1 MRSRYVRAW
10 ILAAL
15 FSFPAVAQ
23 AQSNLT
29 IYADSLATGW
39 LDYSYNTTRNFANT
53 SPVHAGNDSISATIT
68 SAYGGIQLFHPP
80 MTNSAYGFVS
90 FWLNGGAAGGQQ
102 LQMYGNLGPGPTPQS
117 ARFYLASPIANAW
130 RQYFVPLSALGVDN
144 ATNFSGFAIQD
155 SVGSTEPAFY
165 LDDIQLVSST
175 PPAVVHL
182 TANAGQIVRT
192 ADARWFGMNGAI
204 WDNNLDSPTTLDVL
218 SNMGI
223 RAVRFPGGSLSDEF
237 HWVTNRS
244 VGANFTW
251 FTSTAKFIHLVT
263 NANVQAMIT
272 VNYGTGSTNEAAAW
286 VAYLNAATNN
296 SVPLGTDS
304 TGLNWQTAGY
314 WGSVRAAAPLGVNDG
329 KNYLRISRPTPLG
342 FKYWEIG
349 NECYGGW
356 ETDSNSLPH
365 DPYTYALR
373 ARDYISLMRAVD
385 PAIKVGVVAT
395 PGDDSYA
402 NYSTHPATNSRTGQ
416 PHNGWTPVLLATLKS
431 QGVTPDFLIHHRYP
445 QNPGGESD
453 QGLLLSSTGWA
464 ADAAT
469 LRQEISDYFGAG
481 GASIELVCTENNSVS
496 SNPGKQSVS
505 LVGGL
510 FYADSLA
517 QLMQT
522 ELNGLFWWNF
532 ENGGFNLTGNTSS
545 SLYGWRPYGD
555 YGVAEGTTNFPPYFT
570 SRLIKNFAQTGDK
583 VLAAAS
589 DYILLSTYA
598 ARRQNGSLTILTINK
613 DPSNTATGQVS
624 VTGFVPASFGQ
635 VYSYGIP
642 QDNAA
647 QSGVG
652 SPDVAQTALSGV
664 GASFSYSFAPYS
676 ATVLSLYPAPANL
689 TATLNPANAA
699 QIILQLQGQA
709 GVPYVI
715 QSSSNLLAWTSLS
728 TNTPLGATTLSIT
741 NAVSASVPKTF
752 WRAVWQP

>member
-1 MRSRYVRAW
+1 MPCQYVRAW
-10 ILAAL
+10 ILSVVVL
-15 FSFPAVAQ
+15 LPVASL
-23 AQSNLT
+23 AQSNMS
-29 IYADSLATGW
+29 IYGDSLVNGW
-39 LDYSYNTTRNFANT
+39 SDTSYNTTRNFANT
-53 SPVHAGNDSISATIT
+53 SPVHAGTKSVSATIT
-68 SAYGGIQLFHPP
+68 SAYGGIQLFHAP
-80 MTNSAYGFVS
+80 MTNSAYAFVS
-90 FWLNGGAAGGQQ
+90 FWLHGGSAGGQQ
-102 LQMYGNLGPGPTPQS
+102 LQMYGTLGAPATVQS
-117 ARFYLASPIANAW
+117 ARFYLASPTANAW
-130 RQYFVPLSALGVDN
+130 RQYFVPVSALGVDN
-144 ATNFSGFAIQD
+144 TTNFSGFAIQD
-155 SVGSTEPAFY
+155 SVGSTEPTFY

-182 TANAGQIVRT
+182 TANASQIVRT

-204 WDNNLDSPTTLDVL
+204 WDTSLDSPTTLNVL

-251 FTSTAKFIHLVT
+251 GTSTANFIHLVT
-263 NANVQAMIT
+263 NGNVQAIIT
-272 VNYGTGSTNEAAAW
+272 VNYGTGDTNEAAAW
-286 VAYLNAATNN
+286 VAYLNAATSS
-296 SVPLGTDS
+296 SVSLGTNS

-314 WGSVRAAAPLGVNDG
+314 WASVRAAAPLGANDG
-329 KNYLRISRPTPLG
+329 KNYLRISRPAPLG

-356 ETDSNSLPH
+356 ETDSNSPAH

-373 ARDYISLMRAVD
+373 ARDYISLMRAAD
-385 PAIKVGVVAT
+385 PTIKIGVVVT
-395 PGDDSYA
+395 PGDDSFA
-402 NYSTHPATNSRTGQ
+402 NYSTHPATNLRTGQ
-416 PHNGWTPVLLATLKS
+416 AHNGWTPVLLATLKS
-431 QGVTPDFLIHHRYP
+431 LGVTPDFLIHHRYP

-453 QGLLLSSTGWA
+453 QGLLLSSAGWA

-481 GASIELVCTENNSVS
+481 GSSIELVCTENNSVS

-532 ENGGFNLTGNTSS
+532 QNGGFSFGGNTNS

-555 YGVAEGTTNFPPYFT
+555 YGVVEETTNFPAYYA
-570 SRLIKNFAQTGDK
+570 SKLIKNFAQTGDQ
-583 VLAAAS
+583 VIAAAS

-598 ARRQNGSLTILTINK
+598 ARRQNGSLSILTINK

-647 QSGVG
+647 QSGIG
-652 SPDVAQTALSGV
+652 SPDVARTALSGV
-664 GASFSYSFAPYS
+664 GATFSYSFAPYS
-676 ATVLSLYPAPANL
+676 ATVFALFPAPANL

-699 QIILQLQGQA
+699 QIILQLQGQS

-715 QSSSNLLAWTSLS
+715 QSSSNLVAWTSVS
-728 TNTPLGATTLSIT
+728 TNTPLGATTLTIT
-741 NAVSASVPKTF
+741 NTVSTSVPKTF
-752 WRAVWQP
+752 WRAIWQP